1 MPTPKSKKRSDVHTG
16 REYICVIAI
25 SLLGKYKDLFQTRYC
40 HDRFPYLKQLWSLQ
54 SSPSTAKKISLVMIF
69 YRELV
74 CLLSFLTLSSLAVPI
89 GNEKLERNEKR
100 SPQNVY
106 PQGASDAVVL
116 DIPTATAVPPPSASG
131 DLYGDESLL
140 GYDGNPVS
148 GSAVVEDYELVPGQ
162 SADAVEGIE
171 LDFSEVERPQPIRGT
186 SGRSGATDPGPDTS
200 RYDRLNSDV
209 FASPATDTGG
219 LDQLQWPMGL
229 SHNRLGL
236 ERSGWARQQNAVNLP
251 AATEMAGVDLRL
263 SPNAYREM
271 HWHQAGEWGYVFNG
285 SIRVALVNEAGQ
297 SYIDDINA
305 GDVWYFPPGV
315 PHSIQAFEQG
325 AELLLVF
332 DDGFFSEDD
341 TSLVTEM
348 FLRNPRSVLAKDLQT
363 DISKLDNIPTDQLYI
378 FPGTPPPKDIA
389 EQNTT
394 GPAGT
399 TSQPNQQ
406 YTYHWS
412 QQAPLTIPEAGTLK
426 IVDPTTFPASA
437 DISAALVTLQP
448 GAMRELHWHPHSDE
462 WNFFLKGRARIT
474 IYVAPSSSQT
484 FDYGPGD
491 VGYIPLT
498 FSHYIENIGDEEVVL
513 LEMLKAPKFEDIS
526 VSQWLGLTPR
536 QVVKDT
542 LNLPDE
548 VLDNLPKYKPYLI
561 SGPTNLTDTNYTK
574 PF

>member
-1 MPTPKSKKRSDVHTG
+1 MFSFPK
-16 REYICVIAI
+16 
-25 SLLGKYKDLFQTRYC
+25 LF
-40 HDRFPYLKQLWSLQ
+40 FL
-54 SSPSTAKKISLVMIF
+54 F
-69 YRELV
+69 
-74 CLLSFLTLSSLAVPI
+74 SFLATLSLAVPI
-89 GNEKLERNEKR
+89 ASEKLERNEKR
-100 SPQNVY
+100 FPQNVY

-116 DIPTATAVPPPSASG
+116 DIPTATAVSPPSASG
-131 DLYGDESLL
+131 GLYGDEDLL

-148 GSAVVEDYELVPGQ
+148 GSAIVEDYELVPGQ
-162 SADAVEGIE
+162 SADATEGLE
-171 LDFSEVERPQPIRGT
+171 LDFTEVERPQPIRGT
-186 SGRSGATDPGPDTS
+186 SGRSGSTDPGPDTS
-200 RYDRLNSDV
+200 RYDRFNSDV
-209 FASPATDTGG
+209 FASPGTDTGG
-219 LDQLQWPMGL
+219 VDQLQWPMGL

-236 ERSGWARQQNAVNLP
+236 ERSGWARQQNAGNLP
-251 AATEMAGVDLRL
+251 AATEMAGVDMRL
-263 SPNAYREM
+263 SPNAYREL
-271 HWHQAGEWGYVFNG
+271 HWHQAGEWGYIFKG
-285 SIRVALVNEAGQ
+285 SVRVALVNEAGQ
-297 SYIDDINA
+297 SYIDDLNA
-305 GDVWYFPPGV
+305 EF
-315 PHSIQAFEQG
+315 
-325 AELLLVF
+325 LLVF

-363 DISKLDNIPTDQLYI
+363 DISNLDNIPSDQLYI
-378 FPGTPPPKDIA
+378 FPGTPPSKDIS

-412 QQAPLTIPEAGTLK
+412 QQTPLTIPGAGTVK
-426 IVDPTTFPASA
+426 IVDPSTFPAAA

-462 WNFFLKGRARIT
+462 WNFFLSGSARIT
-474 IYVAPSSSQT
+474 VYVAPASSQT
-484 FDYGPGD
+484 FDYGAGD

-498 FSHYIENIGDEEVVL
+498 SSHYIENTGDEEVVF
-513 LEMLKAPKFEDIS
+513 LEMLKAPRFEDIS
-526 VSQWLGLTPR
+526 VGQWLGLTPR
-536 QVVKDT
+536 QIVKDT